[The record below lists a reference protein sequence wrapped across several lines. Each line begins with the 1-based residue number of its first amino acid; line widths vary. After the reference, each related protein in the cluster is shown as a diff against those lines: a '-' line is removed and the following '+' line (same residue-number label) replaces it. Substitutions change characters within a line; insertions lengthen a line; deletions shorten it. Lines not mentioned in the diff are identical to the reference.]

1 MSSTRKRNRGINLN
15 ASYSVGAPKRFT
27 GRLGE
32 NRPPILRDPATGE
45 SYNVVYPPEAIEKLK
60 EMGTAVSAA
69 RTVYHPKYGWPR
81 LLKTNKRTRG
91 DPNYNRYFR
100 ERERHSKGVRNHG
113 NWKITSPAANS
124 PNVPPGF
131 GVSALRGG
139 RKTRRLRR

>member
-1 MSSTRKRNRGINLN
+1 MSSTRKRNRNINLN
-15 ASYSVGAPKRFT
+15 ASYNGENSKRFT

-91 DPNYNRYFR
+91 DRNYNRYFR

-124 PNVPPGF
+124 PNRPPGF
-131 GVSALRGG
+131 GGARQ